1 MALSGRALSRALGT
15 ASPSDLVEDNT
26 SVPRDE
32 SRRSPDPTPSAAEVM
47 DGGAMERAVQTT
59 ASSSNAE
66 SGADQP
72 LPDAPMPDAPLSN
85 APLTD
90 AGTNVLGPALAA
102 QAARDPRWPEALAL
116 AQARWALRIG
126 QRKRRPDGTLEDW
139 VDPETRA
146 KLERRGRLRLAVYD
160 AADAFVARVIVEEE
174 ETQQA
179 WDAAA
184 AAFARNDSEDARRW
198 LRQVAAGGSV
208 SRWDRSS
215 PGQSSA
221 TTDSPSVENI
231 ASPAG
236 ASEGKSKLDGHSG
249 VGPETLTEGSNRRPV
264 RSEEEP
270 PGESWMP
277 PDSMEEARE
286 PGSRNA
292 TDSGSFEPRDYDW
305 EAVGSLNVGGHIEL
319 DVDGPIRADLRTS
332 AFGIDGRQFWVQW
345 YPKAA
350 DGSVLPIVTTPG
362 GFAGTEHGGHVT
374 ILGPATEY
382 ILPPFPSEHGYLV
395 RITMPPDGGKTHGT
409 AAAYLQI
416 LEGRRRRQVT
426 GRPLLS
432 ADTEDGVDVKVALS
446 ELDFDETVS
455 SIDEVAEQI
464 GVMEYLDLNDEQRLG
479 IDLGY
484 RTGPFD
490 TRTAADTANE
500 AVLETS
506 RRFDEE
512 IGAAQ
517 TEGRNVAHNDH
528 IDAYRHAYWS
538 FRMTRELGAQQA
550 KEVGDI
556 YEVRYRNED
565 DGELLMDLYNNRV
578 GRELALDPRNDG
590 RSAAEVVNEAFEKG
604 LLRVTPFKVR
614 SIPSPPRQLAP

>member
-1 MALSGRALSRALGT
+1 MVEARP
-15 ASPSDLVEDNT
+15 SP
-26 SVPRDE
+26 PA
-32 SRRSPDPTPSAAEVM
+32 TPLRGEAQAGELP
-47 DGGAMERAVQTT
+47 AP
-59 ASSSNAE
+59 
-66 SGADQP
+66 GADP
-72 LPDAPMPDAPLSN
+72 LRRETAPATPAEADPAPDTPLTD

-90 AGTNVLGPALAA
+90 TAVPDAGTDVLGPALAA
-102 QAARDPRWPEALAL
+102 QAARDPRWPEALA
-116 AQARWALRIG
+116 QARWALRIG
-126 QRKRRPDGTLEDW
+126 QRKRWPDGTVEDW

-146 KLERRGRLRLAVYD
+146 ELERRGRLRLAVYD
-160 AADAFVARVIVEEE
+160 AADEFVAREGRAPNKREQRQLIARVIVEEE

-184 AAFARNDSEDARRW
+184 AAFARHDREDARRW

-208 SRWDRSS
+208 SGSDRSS

-221 TTDSPSVENI
+221 TADSPSVENI

-249 VGPETLTEGSNRRPV
+249 VGPETLTEDSNRRLV

-432 ADTEDGVDVKVALS
+432 ADTEDGVDVKAALN

-455 SIDEVAEQI
+455 SIDEAAEQI

-484 RTGPFD
+484 RIGPFD

-538 FRMTRELGAQQA
+538 FRMTREFGAQQA